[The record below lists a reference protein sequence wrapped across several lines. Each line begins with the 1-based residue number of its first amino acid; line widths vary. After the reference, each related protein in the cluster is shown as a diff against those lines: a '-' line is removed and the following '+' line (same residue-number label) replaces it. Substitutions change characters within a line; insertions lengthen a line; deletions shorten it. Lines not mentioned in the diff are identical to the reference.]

1 MYEAREYTFRKFSMI
16 DGSGKRRT
24 VDRERHVL
32 GSEADETRQ
41 EPRKKSCRPRRR
53 CTVAVRPGSQ
63 SLRPDEGDLG
73 RPGRGASSRL
83 AAGAARQRD
92 GVSAAARGGDPAQG
106 GCRGR
111 RGRQTYPLRSRIHR
125 GKTQDRAVQI
135 YLARPIE
142 PPGSRIRRQQCD
154 LGHRGVCPQCFGSR
168 ARPDHRQF
176 RGLQESNPS

>member
-1 MYEAREYTFRKFSMI
+1 MI

-63 SLRPDEGDLG
+63 SLRPHEGDFG

-92 GVSAAARGGDPAQG
+92 GVSVAARGGDTCARRVPRSARTANVSTSIPNSSRKNSRP
-106 GCRGR
+106 CRPDLPCTADRATGISNS
-111 RGRQTYPLRSRIHR
+111 GATLRSGAPWGLPRTFRI
-125 GKTQDRAVQI
+125 AS
-135 YLARPIE
+135 AA
-142 PPGSRIRRQQCD
+142 GSPAISRTTRI
-154 LGHRGVCPQCFGSR
+154 
-168 ARPDHRQF
+168 
-176 RGLQESNPS
+176 